1 MKINLHLSLFL
12 LIFISCKNEPKAP
25 ANSVASS
32 TSSEWIE
39 LYNGKDFTGWKAAT
53 EHDSTWTIA
62 DGVMQ
67 AFGDRC
73 HLFYTGDQL
82 KDGFKNFE
90 LIAQIKTHK
99 LANSGI
105 YFHTQY
111 QAEGWPSK
119 GFEIQVNNSHIG
131 GGDYIEFKKTG
142 SLYSVRN
149 IYQTF
154 TPDSV
159 WYETRA
165 LVEGKHVQIWVDGM
179 KIVDYIEPENP
190 LMHGL
195 DSAHIIGMGTFAL
208 QGHDVKSKTQYKS
221 IKVRRL
227 PDDAG
232 KDVGP
237 APVMMPWYDT
247 MKVLQGRQ
255 FAFID
260 LNTHSTL
267 SIDSLMSDYYGYGIN
282 VSVLKAPSSAGE
294 LSSLSKQPVFKG
306 LLVNTKDIK
315 EINPATK
322 SDYTIGVSTTLKEAT
337 ELLNSGKIN
346 IWSHHGEPLT
356 AKNTGALIALAK
368 KNNIAIEI
376 DNEAKTPSMDVI
388 AMAKS
393 KGCRFTFANL
403 VPSSKLEKS
412 TYVFDVI
419 KDIKL
424 AYKDEW
430 VPKM

>member
-1 MKINLHLSLFL
+1 MKINLLLTLFI
-12 LIFISCKNEPKAP
+12 LILISCKNEPKAP
-25 ANSVASS
+25 IAVAA
-32 TSSEWIE
+32 TNAPSEWIE

-53 EHDSTWTIA
+53 ENDSTWTIT
-62 DGVMQ
+62 DGMMQ
-67 AFGDRC
+67 AHGKRC
-73 HLFYTGDQL
+73 HLFYVGDQL

-90 LIAQIKTHK
+90 LIAQVKTHR

-131 GGDYIEFKKTG
+131 EGDYREYKKTG

-179 KIVDYIEPENP
+179 KTVDYIEPENP

-195 DSAHIIGMGTFAL
+195 DSAHLISMGTFAL

-227 PDDAG
+227 PDTTPSYISP
-232 KDVGP
+232 K
-237 APVMMPWYDT
+237 MSPWYDSMT
-247 MKVLQGRQ
+247 VLQGRQ

-260 LNTHSTL
+260 LNSNTAL
-267 SIDSLMSDYYGYGIN
+267 SADSLLSDYYMYGIN
-282 VSVLKAPSSAGE
+282 VSVVKTPGSAGE
-294 LSSLSKQPVFKG
+294 LSGLAKQPVFKG
-306 LLVNTKDIK
+306 IKVNFKNIK
-315 EINPATK
+315 EITPMAK
-322 SDYTIGVSTTLKEAT
+322 ADYIIGESTTLKEAT
-337 ELLNSGKIN
+337 DLLGSGKIN
-346 IWSHHGEPLT
+346 IWSHHGDALT
-356 AKNTGALIALAK
+356 IKNAGTLIALAS
-368 KNNIAIEI
+368 KNNVAIEI
-376 DNEAKTPSMDVI
+376 DNEAKTPTMDVI
-388 AMAKS
+388 ALAKS

-403 VPSSKLEKS
+403 VPVSKLEKS

-419 KDIKL
+419 KGAKL
-424 AYKDEW
+424 AYRDEW